1 MIPKSVPSEPQ
12 RSWKSWISWVT
23 RRTSITYKISCGY
36 ALTLGVAILGTTAGF
51 AIGNYYQHQAKLRE
65 QDALEEIHDIHRLQ
79 TNLLLTQS
87 HQQHF
92 TNSTP
97 NLEHLREDLS
107 HFLTHLVNFN
117 QAWSEFKSSYDY
129 RGNVTLQ
136 ESIAEMQMFQ
146 QIVQNYDSSLKEY
159 NQQTKGLLE
168 AIDSPNLKPE
178 EIKAAQQQFL
188 NLQKSTW
195 HPKLESFINDLAALN
210 DIVNAEYTQASAY
223 RLTADALRVKI
234 MACSIL
240 LSVALAITLAIYTS
254 RAIARPIKA
263 TTKIA
268 QQVTQEKNFGL
279 QAPVTTQDEIGTLTF
294 SLNQL
299 IQQVNQLLEE
309 QKAANQTQLIQSE
322 KMSSLGR
329 MIAGVAHEIS
339 DPVNF
344 VYGNSLYA
352 CEYVQDL
359 LTLLETYTNQ
369 IPNPPQALQVQLEE
383 IDIEFIKEDL
393 PKVLNSMKLGAER
406 TTKVIYSLKD
416 FSHLD
421 EAIAHPVDLHACI
434 DSTLLI
440 LNNRMQDI
448 TVIRNYS
455 DIPEIEG
462 FAGLLYQV
470 FMNLLSNAIDALE
483 ESENNKLIAISTTLQ
498 NKDWVVV
505 KIADNGSGI
514 CVENQAKIFN
524 AFFTTKPPGVG
535 TALGLA
541 ISHQVIVEK
550 HGGKI
555 TCKSEVGIGTEF
567 AIALPIK
574 HQPGVTSSDNTLL
587 ATSVTGEC
595 YGTGLGG
602 CKG

>member
-1 MIPKSVPSEPQ
+1 MN
-12 RSWKSWISWVT
+12 
-23 RRTSITYKISCGY
+23 RRTSITNKISFGY
-36 ALTLGVAILGTTAGF
+36 ALTLGVAIFGTTAGF
-51 AIGNYYQHQAKLRE
+51 AIGNYYQYKAKLRE
-65 QDALEEIHDIHRLQ
+65 HDALEEIHHIHQLQ
-79 TNLLLTQS
+79 THLLLTQS

-92 TNSTP
+92 TNSTQ
-97 NLEHLREDLS
+97 NLEHLQKDLS
-107 HFLTHLVNFN
+107 HFFTHLVNFN
-117 QAWSEFKSSYDY
+117 QAWSEFKSSYE
-129 RGNVTLQ
+129 GGEFNIP
-136 ESIAEMQMFQ
+136 ESTAEIQVFHRLMQNHDNF
-146 QIVQNYDSSLKEY
+146 LKEY
-159 NQQTKGLLE
+159 IQQTKALWE
-168 AIDSPNLKPE
+168 AIDSPNLQPE
-178 EIKAAQQQFL
+178 EIESARKQFL
-188 NLQKSTW
+188 TLQKSTW
-195 HPKLESFINDLAALN
+195 HPKLESLINDLTELV
-210 DIVNAEYTQASAY
+210 DIVDAEYKQASAKGV
-223 RLTADALRVKI
+223 AAGALRVKI
-234 MACSIL
+234 MAASIL
-240 LSVALAITLAIYTS
+240 LSVALAIALAMYTS

-268 QQVTQEKNFGL
+268 QRVTQEKDFSL
-279 QAPVTTQDEIGTLTF
+279 QAPVTTQDEIGTLTV

-309 QKAANQTQLIQSE
+309 QKAATQTQLIQSE

-359 LTLLETYTNQ
+359 LTLLETYRSQ
-369 IPNPPQALQVQLEE
+369 VPNPPQAIQAQLED
-383 IDIEFIKEDL
+383 IDFEFLKEDL
-393 PKVLNSMKLGAER
+393 PKVLQSMKLGAER
-406 TTKVIYSLKD
+406 TAKVIYSLKD

-440 LNNRMQDI
+440 LNNRMQNI
-448 TVIRNYS
+448 AVIRDYS

-483 ESENNKLIAISTTLQ
+483 ESENNKLIAISTTLR
-498 NKDWVVV
+498 NDDWVVV

-514 CVENQAKIFN
+514 SLENQAKIFH
-524 AFFTTKPPGVG
+524 ACFTTKSPGVG
-535 TALGLA
+535 TGLGLA

-550 HGGKI
+550 HGGKV
-555 TCKSEVGIGTEF
+555 TCKSEVGVGTEF

-574 HQPGVTSSDNTLL
+574 HQPGVTSSDNNLL
-587 ATSVTGEC
+587 ATSVAGEC
-595 YGTGLGG
+595 YSAALRG
-602 CKG
+602 CKR

>member
-12 RSWKSWISWVT
+12 PPLKRWIGWVT
-23 RRTSITYKISCGY
+23 RRTSITHKISCGY
-36 ALTLGVAILGTTAGF
+36 ALTLGVAIFGTTAGF

-65 QDALEEIHDIHRLQ
+65 HDALEEIHHIHRLQ

-87 HQQHF
+87 HQHNF

-97 NLEHLREDLS
+97 SLKQLQEDLS
-107 HFLTHLVNFN
+107 HFFTHLVNFN
-117 QAWSEFKSSYDY
+117 QAWSEFKSSYNY
-129 RGNVTLQ
+129 QGNVPPQ

-146 QIVQNYDSSLKEY
+146 QIVQNYDSSLQEY
-159 NQQTKGLLE
+159 IQQTKKLIE
-168 AIDSPNLKPE
+168 VIDSPNFKPDE
-178 EIKAAQQQFL
+178 VEAAQQQFL
-188 NLQKSTW
+188 ELQKSTW
-195 HPKLESFINDLAALN
+195 HPKLESFINDLMDLTN
-210 DIVNAEYTQASAY
+210 IVNAEYTQASAY

-240 LSVALAITLAIYTS
+240 LSVALAIALAIYTS

-268 QQVTQEKNFGL
+268 QQVTQEKNFSL

-309 QKAANQTQLIQSE
+309 QKSANQTQLIQSE

-359 LTLLETYTNQ
+359 LILLETYKHQ
-369 IPNPPQALQVQLEE
+369 IPNPSKVLQSQLEE
-383 IDIEFIKEDL
+383 IDFDFLKEDL
-393 PKVLNSMKLGAER
+393 PKVLNSMKMGAER
-406 TTKVIYSLKD
+406 TAKIIYSLKD

-421 EAIAHPVDLHACI
+421 EAIAHSVDLHACI

-440 LNNRMQDI
+440 LHNRMQDI
-448 TVIRNYS
+448 AVIRNYS

-483 ESENNKLIAISTTLQ
+483 ESENNKLIAISTTLR
-498 NKDWVVV
+498 NENWVVV

-514 CVENQAKIFN
+514 SVENQAKIFN

-535 TALGLA
+535 TGLGLA

-555 TCKSEVGIGTEF
+555 TCKSEEGIGTEF

-574 HQPGVTSSDNTLL
+574 HQPGVKSSVNTLL

-595 YGTGLGG
+595 YGAGLRG